1 MAGSVIT
8 YSQNEGAWYIEA
20 EADLSA
26 AAAVT
31 ATRGTN
37 ITCTKT
43 GVGTYNFVLKNTS
56 ALNMYEV
63 LNRFADLGG
72 APATAFWA
80 KVTSIVQAANGGD
93 ITIAVTTLNNAGTPA
108 AADVTAGCVLSIGI
122 ALRTIRMGNPF

>member
-1 MAGSVIT
+1 MPNLASV
-8 YSQNEGAWYIEA
+8 SQNEGTWYIEA

-37 ITCTKT
+37 IVCAKT
-43 GVGTYNFVLKNTS
+43 GAGTYTFTVKGTQALK
-56 ALNMYEV
+56 MYEV

-80 KVTSIVQAANGGD
+80 KVTGITQTAGTDDVVISVSTLTNAA
-93 ITIAVTTLNNAGTPA
+93 TPA
-108 AADVTAGCVLSIGI
+108 AADVTAGCVMSIGV
-122 ALRTIRMGNPF
+122 ALRTVRMGNPF